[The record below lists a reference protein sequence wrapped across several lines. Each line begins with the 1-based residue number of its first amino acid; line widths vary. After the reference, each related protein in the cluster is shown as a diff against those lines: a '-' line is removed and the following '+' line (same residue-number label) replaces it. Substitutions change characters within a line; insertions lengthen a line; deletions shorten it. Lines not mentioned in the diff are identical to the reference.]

1 MKKERLKM
9 IRVLYNPLANNKN
22 GKAEAEKLKETYGD
36 GISFEDVTKISDIS
50 AYIAAS
56 GDDTIV
62 LAGGDG
68 TINRFACD
76 VYGKLPE
83 KKILY
88 YPAGSGNDFYN
99 DVKDSAERENGLVI
113 LNPYITD
120 LPTVTVNGITQ
131 PFVNGIGY
139 GIDGYCCEE
148 GDKHR
153 ERSDKPVNYTSIA
166 IKGLL
171 FHFKPVNA
179 KVTVDGKTY
188 EFKKVYLAPS
198 MNGRFY
204 GGGMM
209 IAPAQDR
216 LNGEHSLSVVLYY
229 GASKLKTL
237 MVFPSIFKGEHVKH
251 TEMVEVIT
259 GHDITVEF
267 DRPTALQID
276 GETIVGVTSYTVHSA
291 K

>member
-1 MKKERLKM
+1 M

-36 GISFEDVTKISDIS
+36 GISFEDVTKISDIP

-131 PFVNGIGY
+131 PFVKRY
-139 GIDGYCCEE
+139 RLRY
-148 GDKHR
+148 R
-153 ERSDKPVNYTSIA
+153 R
-166 IKGLL
+166 LL
-171 FHFKPVNA
+171 LR
-179 KVTVDGKTY
+179 G
-188 EFKKVYLAPS
+188 
-198 MNGRFY
+198 GR
-204 GGGMM
+204 
-209 IAPAQDR
+209 
-216 LNGEHSLSVVLYY
+216 
-229 GASKLKTL
+229 
-237 MVFPSIFKGEHVKH
+237 
-251 TEMVEVIT
+251 
-259 GHDITVEF
+259 
-267 DRPTALQID
+267 
-276 GETIVGVTSYTVHSA
+276 
-291 K
+291 

>member
-1 MKKERLKM
+1 M

-22 GKAEAEKLKETYGD
+22 GKIEAEKLKQTYGE
-36 GISFEDVTKISDIS
+36 GISFEDVTKITDVP
-50 AYIAAS
+50 AYLDAS

-76 VYGKLPE
+76 VCGKLR

-99 DVKDSAERENGLVI
+99 DVRDTAERENGLVV

-120 LPTVTVNGITQ
+120 LPTVTVAGKTQ
-131 PFVNGIGY
+131 LFVNGIGY

-148 GDKHR
+148 GDRHR

-209 IAPAQDR
+209 IAPAQDM

-237 MVFPSIFKGEHVKH
+237 MVFPSIFKGEHIKH
-251 TEMVEVIT
+251 TEMTKVIT

-276 GETIVGVTSYTVHSA
+276 GETVVGVTTYTVHSA